1 MDQSHP
7 QPDTDSSSE
16 DSPHTDHRNQRSPAA
31 LSTTELIA
39 TLLDTNDPDRS
50 RLLAAHLL
58 EQFSGLHELAQAT
71 TTKLERVTDL
81 NQGELMRLKAA
92 LELAQRLSIT
102 AQDIHPI
109 IRTAAD
115 AAKLV
120 LDMGKLRQEHIRVIL
135 LDTSRRVISIHTV
148 YIGTVSAAV
157 LRASEIYREAITNNA
172 PAIIIAHNHPS
183 GDPSPS
189 PEDVELTGRLIAAGE
204 ILDIALLDHLII
216 GRQSWRSLRE
226 MGLAF

>member
-1 MDQSHP
+1 MTHPRPCTGHSPEENRQSW
-7 QPDTDSSSE
+7 
-16 DSPHTDHRNQRSPAA
+16 RSPAA
-31 LSTTELIA
+31 LSTTQLIA
-39 TLLDTNDPDRS
+39 VLLDESDRDRS
-50 RLLAAHLL
+50 DRLAASLL
-58 EQFSGLHELAQAT
+58 EQFGGLHELAQAT
-71 TTKLERVTDL
+71 TAQLERVTDL
-81 NQGELMRLKAA
+81 NQSELMRLKAA
-92 LELAQRLSIT
+92 LELGQRLSIT
-102 AQDIHPI
+102 PQDTYPV
-109 IRTAAD
+109 IRTSAD

-135 LDTSRRVISIHTV
+135 LDTSRCVISIHTV

>member
-120 LDMGKLRQEHIRVIL
+120 LD
-135 LDTSRRVISIHTV
+135 TSRRVISIHTV